1 MQYNL
6 FAASAKTAFAQ
17 TRVCRDAAP
26 LRPLLEIYRT
36 EYEVG
41 IIMTDSSISTQLLTR
56 RVRNIILI
64 AVGLSIIAMVG
75 TFVLVNMF
83 VDNEFLTNPN
93 ACPADNRA
101 LIERAAGF
109 TFPPSAANVYA
120 RCINWQ
126 EWRGQIAFDMN
137 PADMLTFLGSAAI
150 EDPLQAYGKPEL
162 HALFADDALSAQIEH
177 VGASY
182 LYGENR
188 RPDVWQYILIDTS
201 NPSSYRVHILF
212 GRD

>member
-1 MQYNL
+1 MID
-6 FAASAKTAFAQ
+6 T
-17 TRVCRDAAP
+17 
-26 LRPLLEIYRT
+26 
-36 EYEVG
+36 
-41 IIMTDSSISTQLLTR
+41 SISNQLLTR
-56 RVRNIILI
+56 RVRNIVLI
-64 AVGLSIIAMVG
+64 AVGLGIFALVG
-75 TFVLVNMF
+75 TFLLVNMF
-83 VDNEFLTNPN
+83 VNNELLTNPN

-109 TFPPSAANVYA
+109 TFPPSASSIYA

-137 PADMLTFLGSAAI
+137 PADMLAFLGSAAI
-150 EDPLQAYGKPEL
+150 EDPLQSTGKPQL
-162 HALFADDALSAQIEH
+162 HALFADDTLSAQIEH

-188 RPDVWQYILIDTS
+188 RADVWQYILIDTA
-201 NPSSYRVHILF
+201 NASSYRVHILF

>member
-1 MQYNL
+1 M
-6 FAASAKTAFAQ
+6 SHKDKST
-17 TRVCRDAAP
+17 
-26 LRPLLEIYRT
+26 
-36 EYEVG
+36 G
-41 IIMTDSSISTQLLTR
+41 KIMTESSISTQILTR
-56 RVRNIILI
+56 RVRNIVLI
-64 AVGLSIIAMVG
+64 AIGLGMVAIVG
-75 TFVLVNMF
+75 TFIAVNMF

-93 ACPADNRA
+93 ACPADDRA

-109 TFPPSAANVYA
+109 KFPDSATNLYA

-137 PADMLTFLGSAAI
+137 PADMLAFLSSAAI
-150 EDPLQAYGKPEL
+150 EDPLQPTGKPEM
-162 HALFADDALSAQIEH
+162 HALFEDDVLASQIET
-177 VGASY
+177 VGTSY

-188 RPDVWQYILIDTS
+188 RPDVWQTILIDTS